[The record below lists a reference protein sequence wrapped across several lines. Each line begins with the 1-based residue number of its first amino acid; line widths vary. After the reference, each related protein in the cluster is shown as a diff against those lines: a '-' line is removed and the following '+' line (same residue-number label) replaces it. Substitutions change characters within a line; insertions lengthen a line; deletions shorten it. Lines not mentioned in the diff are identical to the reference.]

1 MFGLINPLYKIA
13 GAVLFVV
20 FVFGAGYYKGY
31 QKLSEYKTEQAIIN
45 EQIVKRQDIIT
56 EGIQNEY
63 KANIARLRT
72 TYGRVQYNSTTAA
85 TNPTKG
91 VDGAPSNLLLDCAIT
106 TQQLVSLQDWMTK
119 QLKFQE

>member
-72 TYGRVQYNSTTAA
+72 TYGRVQYNSTTAP

-91 VDGAPSNLLLDCAIT
+91 VDGASSNLLLDCAIT
-106 TQQLVSLQDWMTK
+106 TQQLVSLQDWMTQ